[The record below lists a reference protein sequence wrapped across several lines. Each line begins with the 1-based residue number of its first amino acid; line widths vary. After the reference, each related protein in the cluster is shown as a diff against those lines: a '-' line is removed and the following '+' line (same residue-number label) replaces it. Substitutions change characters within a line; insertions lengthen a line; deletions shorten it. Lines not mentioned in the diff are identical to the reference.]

1 MSCDKCEGK
10 LWYLVPNHQHD
21 VMERIECLDCISE
34 MQYQD
39 DVKERLS
46 KLLVNASHQK
56 LAQIV
61 AELAVNGIC
70 KDDNDNITRFET
82 VIATKNLAEALMLAT
97 VYAGV

>member
-1 MSCDKCEGK
+1 M
-10 LWYLVPNHQHD
+10 
-21 VMERIECLDCISE
+21 
-34 MQYQD
+34 
-39 DVKERLS
+39 
-46 KLLVNASHQK
+46 NASHQK

-70 KDDNDNITRFET
+70 KDDSDNITRFET